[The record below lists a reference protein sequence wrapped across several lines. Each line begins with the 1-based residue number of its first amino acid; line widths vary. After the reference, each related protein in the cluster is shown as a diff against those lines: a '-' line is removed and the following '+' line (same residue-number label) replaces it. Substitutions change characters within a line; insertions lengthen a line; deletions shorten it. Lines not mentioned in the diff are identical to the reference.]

1 LKRNVTYWR
10 ENERHLIENY
20 DEAAKDNFKGWV
32 CHHRLEL
39 TLNGE
44 HALTPQELIRHEM
57 YYNRPYFELIYM
69 RRNEHTKLHHT
80 NKVVK
85 NSTKEKLSASHTG
98 MKYAPRSAEY
108 RAKMSA
114 AKKGN
119 TNTKGKHWSNETR
132 HKIAASKFGK
142 HWYNNGSTTILSDK
156 CPIGFTPGL
165 LYKKRAAS

>member
-1 LKRNVTYWR
+1 MKRNVYWR

-20 DEAAKDNFKGWV
+20 DEASKDNFKGWV

-39 TLNGE
+39 TLDGE
-44 HALTPQELIRHEM
+44 LALTPQELIRHNM
-57 YYNRPYFELIYM
+57 YYNRPYFELIYL
-69 RRNEHTKLHHT
+69 RRSEHAKLHHT

-85 NSTKEKLSASHTG
+85 NSTREKLSASHTG

-119 TNTKGKHWSNETR
+119 TNTKGKHWSNETKQ
-132 HKIAASKFGK
+132 KIAASKFGK
-142 HWYNNGSTTILSDK
+142 HWYNNGLTTILSDV
-156 CPIGFTPGL
+156 CPIGFKPGL
-165 LYKKRAAS
+165 LHKKRAVK